1 MSAARCGR
9 GRSSLALGPHP
20 QRELTL
26 TPRRGFPCPRLGVA
40 AGALH
45 WGRGPTTVFL
55 SWPRALAGPSNRG
68 GDRGSILRRA
78 VDRAIGVAAG
88 GDGIERLPR
97 PRPAARLRLGIGRVR
112 RGVTR
117 PVGERGRRR
126 ESRD

>member
-45 WGRGPTTVFL
+45 WGWGPTTVFL
-55 SWPRALAGPSNRG
+55 SRRGAHPPPRFSVPCPPPPPP
-68 GDRGSILRRA
+68 A
-78 VDRAIGVAAG
+78 VADLPPHPPPGF
-88 GDGIERLPR
+88 PR
-97 PRPAARLRLGIGRVR
+97 PRPVWPPAGSSRGWGPRRVF
-112 RGVTR
+112 
-117 PVGERGRRR
+117 
-126 ESRD
+126 